1 MPYIS
6 EKIPLPP
13 QYDRRRKLTEDDKF
27 EIVRLRKEHNLSQRT
42 LARMFGVSR
51 RLIIFIIDTERH
63 ERAKAQFKER
73 RKDGR
78 YYDRETH
85 RKAIKNLREYKHKL
99 YLDGKIKEEKC

>member
-1 MPYIS
+1 MPYVS

-51 RLIIFIIDTERH
+51 KLIIFIIDPERH

-78 YYDRETH
+78 YYDRE
-85 RKAIKNLREYKHKL
+85 KNTIAVRNTRQYKHKL
-99 YLDGKIKEEKC
+99 YLDGKIKEE

>member
-1 MPYIS
+1 MPYKS

-51 RLIIFIIDTERH
+51 KLIIFIIDPERH

-78 YYDRETH
+78 YYDRETNTIAV
-85 RKAIKNLREYKHKL
+85 RNTRQYKHKL
-99 YLDGKIKEEKC
+99 YLDGKIKEEK

>member
-51 RLIIFIIDTERH
+51 RLIIFIIDPEKH

-78 YYDRETH
+78 YYDREKHTESV
-85 RKAIKNLREYKHKL
+85 RNLRIYKQQL
-99 YLDGKIKEEKC
+99 YLDGKIKEE

>member
-1 MPYIS
+1 MPYKS

-51 RLIIFIIDTERH
+51 RLIIFIIDPEKH
-63 ERAKAQFKER
+63 ERAKAQYKER
-73 RKDGR
+73 RQDGR

-85 RKAIKNLREYKHKL
+85 RKTIKNYREYKHKL

>member
-1 MPYIS
+1 MAYVS

-51 RLIIFIIDTERH
+51 KLIIFIIDPERY
-63 ERAKAQFKER
+63 ERAKAQYKER

-85 RKAIKNLREYKHKL
+85 NEAMRNLRAYKHKL
-99 YLDGKIKEEKC
+99 YLDGKIKEE

>member
-13 QYDRRRKLTEDDKF
+13 QYDRRRKLTEDDKI

-51 RLIIFIIDTERH
+51 KLIIFIIDPERH

-78 YYDRETH
+78 YYDRETNTIAV
-85 RKAIKNLREYKHKL
+85 RNTRQYKQQL
-99 YLDGKIKEEKC
+99 YLDGKIKEE

>member
-6 EKIPLPP
+6 EKIKLPP

-51 RLIIFIIDTERH
+51 RLIIFIIDPERH

-78 YYDRETH
+78 YYDRETNTIAV
-85 RKAIKNLREYKHKL
+85 RNTRQYKHKL
-99 YLDGKIKEEKC
+99 YLDGKIKEE

>member
-51 RLIIFIIDTERH
+51 RLIIFIIDPEKYK
-63 ERAKAQFKER
+63 RAKAQFKER

-78 YYDRETH
+78 YYDRETNTIAV
-85 RKAIKNLREYKHKL
+85 RNTRQYKHKL
-99 YLDGKIKEEKC
+99 YLDGKIKEE

>member
-51 RLIIFIIDTERH
+51 KLIIFIIDPERH

-78 YYDRETH
+78 YYDRE
-85 RKAIKNLREYKHKL
+85 KNTIAVRNTRQYKHKL
-99 YLDGKIKEEKC
+99 YLDGKIKEE

>member
-1 MPYIS
+1 MPYVS

-13 QYDRRRKLTEDDKF
+13 QYDRRRKLTEDDKV

-51 RLIIFIIDTERH
+51 RLIVFIIDPEKH
-63 ERAKAQFKER
+63 ERAKAQYKER

-85 RKAIKNLREYKHKL
+85 TIAIRNLRQYKHKL
-99 YLDGKIKEEKC
+99 YLDGKIKEE

>member
-1 MPYIS
+1 MPYKS

-51 RLIIFIIDTERH
+51 RLIVFIIDPEKNERYKV
-63 ERAKAQFKER
+63 RYKER

-85 RKAIKNLREYKHKL
+85 RKTIKNHRAYKQQL
-99 YLDGKIKEEKC
+99 YLDGKIKEE

>member
-51 RLIIFIIDTERH
+51 GLIIFIIDPEKH

-78 YYDRETH
+78 YYDRETNTIAV
-85 RKAIKNLREYKHKL
+85 RNTRQYKHKL
-99 YLDGKIKEEKC
+99 YLDGKIK